1 MVYGAYAQT
10 RIHSSFTYQTPK
22 DMLRLHDLTAD
33 LLCLPVGRSSL
44 YLLAVSSNVI
54 NKGDAVYA
62 IYSASNDIYT
72 EGIFSLSPPVFGK
85 DQNTARAPVQEF

>member
-44 YLLAVSSNVI
+44 YLLAVLENVM
-54 NKGDAVYA
+54 NQGDAGYT
-62 IYSASNDIYT
+62 IYLASNDIYT
-72 EGIFSLSPPVFGK
+72 EGISSPSPQFLAKIKIQPRSL
-85 DQNTARAPVQEF
+85 